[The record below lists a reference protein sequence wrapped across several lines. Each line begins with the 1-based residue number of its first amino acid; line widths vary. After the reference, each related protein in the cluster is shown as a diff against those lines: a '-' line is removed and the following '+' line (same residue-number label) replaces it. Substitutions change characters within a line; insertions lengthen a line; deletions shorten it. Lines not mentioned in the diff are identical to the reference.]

1 MSLSSHLRSLSV
13 VLTLALALCAPARAT
28 TPAAT
33 DALSARTFTLG
44 DAGVTIDLRNHFGL
58 PGVTGQLVQF
68 DTVLGKFNVEMLA
81 DAAPISV
88 TNFLGYVNRGNYTN
102 SIIHRSVPGFVI
114 QGGGF
119 YAVNNLASVP
129 TQAPIA
135 LEYNLP
141 NQRGTLSMA
150 RTESLNSATSQ
161 WFINTVDNTTTLG
174 QNAAGGYAVFARV
187 LGTGMGVVDTIANV
201 PWYRLEPNNPF
212 SPFNELPLL
221 NPVASVPNLVAIRT
235 ITAISTYPAD
245 GGTSA
250 LSFSVQNSDPSVA
263 TVSVNNSELSVAPA
277 ATGTTTVTVT
287 VTDTNGNTA
296 TNSFDV
302 TVGAPAPTAQSI
314 NFPALPDV
322 AFTASPLTLSASAS
336 SGLPVSFELVSGP
349 ASLSGNTL
357 TLTGTGSITVRATQA
372 GDATYAAATAV
383 DVSFNVTAATA
394 TISFGE
400 VNFTYDG
407 TPKPVTVSTTPAG
420 LAVSV
425 TYATAPDA
433 PTAAGSYAVVAT
445 ISAAN
450 YTGSATTTLVIAQ
463 ATQTITFTGPAD
475 QPFGST
481 PLTLNAT
488 ATSGLPVTFAVTQG
502 PATLAGNTLTL
513 AGAGTIT
520 LTASQPG
527 NTNYAA
533 ASDVVRSFVVTGNFA
548 SFQLTHFTVEELA
561 NPAISGPSA
570 DPDGDGL
577 ANLLEY
583 ALGLAPKTANA
594 SGLPEVAASAG
605 EWTYTYTRPSD
616 RADITYAVERST
628 DLTSWTTAD
637 VTHELVS
644 TDAAT
649 GTQTWRARVPL
660 ATGANG
666 FFRLKVE
673 RGTPTLE

>member
-1 MSLSSHLRSLSV
+1 VSLSSHLRSLSV
-13 VLTLALALCAPARAT
+13 VLTLALALCAPAHAT

-33 DALSARTFTLG
+33 DALSARTFTVG

-68 DTVLGKFNVEMLA
+68 DTVLGKFNIEMLA

-102 SIIHRSVPGFVI
+102 SIIHRSEPGFVI

-119 YAVNNLASVP
+119 YANSNLTAVP
-129 TQAPIA
+129 SQSPIA
-135 LEYNLP
+135 LEVNLP
-141 NQRGTLSMA
+141 NQRGTLAMA
-150 RTESLNSATSQ
+150 RTPALNSATSQ
-161 WFINTVDNTTTLG
+161 WFINLGDNTTNLG
-174 QNAAGGYAVFARV
+174 QATTGGYAVFARV
-187 LGTGMGVVDTIANV
+187 LGTGMNVVDSVAALGRVNLGGNFAN
-201 PWYRLEPNNPF
+201 
-212 SPFNELPLL
+212 LPMLGPDLL
-221 NPVASVPNLVAIRT
+221 VANLVTVRT
-235 ITAISTYPAD
+235 INAISTYPAD

-263 TVSVNNSELSVAPA
+263 TVSVTHSELSVAPA

-314 NFPALPDV
+314 SFPALPDV

-445 ISAAN
+445 ITAAN

-488 ATSGLPVTFAVTQG
+488 ATSGLPVTFAITQG

-561 NPAISGPSA
+561 NPAISGPTA

-660 ATGANG
+660 TTGANG

>member
-1 MSLSSHLRSLSV
+1 MPPVRFV
-13 VLTLALALCAPARAT
+13 PPA
-28 TPAAT
+28 
-33 DALSARTFTLG
+33 
-44 DAGVTIDLRNHFGL
+44 
-58 PGVTGQLVQF
+58 
-68 DTVLGKFNVEMLA
+68 
-81 DAAPISV
+81 
-88 TNFLGYVNRGNYTN
+88 
-102 SIIHRSVPGFVI
+102 FV
-114 QGGGF
+114 
-119 YAVNNLASVP
+119 
-129 TQAPIA
+129 
-135 LEYNLP
+135 
-141 NQRGTLSMA
+141 
-150 RTESLNSATSQ
+150 
-161 WFINTVDNTTTLG
+161 
-174 QNAAGGYAVFARV
+174 
-187 LGTGMGVVDTIANV
+187 
-201 PWYRLEPNNPF
+201 
-212 SPFNELPLL
+212 
-221 NPVASVPNLVAIRT
+221 
-235 ITAISTYPAD
+235 
-245 GGTSA
+245 
-250 LSFSVQNSDPSVA
+250 
-263 TVSVNNSELSVAPA
+263 
-277 ATGTTTVTVT
+277 ATGTTTC
-287 VTDTNGNTA
+287 
-296 TNSFDV
+296 S
-302 TVGAPAPTAQSI
+302 
-314 NFPALPDV
+314 
-322 AFTASPLTLSASAS
+322 AFSRDCSNWNRPSAIYRCNRKK
-336 SGLPVSFELVSGP
+336 F
-349 ASLSGNTL
+349 N
-357 TLTGTGSITVRATQA
+357 
-372 GDATYAAATAV
+372 AV

-394 TISFGE
+394 TITFGD

-660 ATGANG
+660 TTGANG
-666 FFRLKVE
+666 FFRLKVA